1 MDGMPRRKGATHVLD
16 HMGDSLD
23 FVDCGIGERLHDER
37 IRSYPG
43 GHRRHL
49 VSNPADSGQKNIL
62 TIWTLAGKG
71 EVFGKEVVSRSRK
84 FCRTLQ

>member
-1 MDGMPRRKGATHVLD
+1 
-16 HMGDSLD
+16 MGDSLN
-23 FVDCGIGERLHDER
+23 FVACGIGERLHDGR

-49 VSNPADSGQKNIL
+49 VSNQTYPGTKNIL
-62 TIWTLAGKG
+62 AILPLAGAG

-84 FCRTLQ
+84 ILQNLTIASVEKVS